1 MRLLI
6 PCQVLFQT
14 GLASGAMRG
23 LFLALTHMSLD
34 STWIAWLGEHSMF
47 QGDLASL
54 LLAFVGA
61 LCIGLSKSGL
71 AGTAT
76 LTVVLMAQAF
86 GAKQSVGLVLP
97 LLIVADVMGFVINRK
112 GGSWRAVWRIAPPA
126 MAGVV
131 IGWVLLDRIDNHA
144 ARLIIGWLI
153 VGLLL
158 FKLVLDVKR
167 DTFIKLTE
175 HKAFAWFMG
184 FTAGTVT
191 MLANAAGPVMTVY
204 LLSQRLEKKE
214 LLGVFS
220 RYFLFVNLFKV
231 PFSSKLGLI
240 NERSLVTNFI
250 LLPAV
255 IAGILLGWQIIR
267 RIPQKPFEWT
277 LFVLTFA
284 AAIWMVL

>member
-1 MRLLI
+1 
-6 PCQVLFQT
+6 
-14 GLASGAMRG
+14 
-23 LFLALTHMSLD
+23 MSLD
-34 STWIAWLGEHSMF
+34 STWLAWLGEHSMF
-47 QGDLASL
+47 HGDLAAL

-86 GAKQSVGLVLP
+86 GAKESVGLVLP
-97 LLIVADVMGFVINRK
+97 LLIVADVMGFIVNRK
-112 GGSWRAVWRIAPPA
+112 GGSWGAVWRIAPPA
-126 MAGVV
+126 MVGVV
-131 IGWVLLDRIDNHA
+131 AGWVLLDKIDNHS
-144 ARLIIGWLI
+144 ARLVIGWLI

-158 FKLVLDVKR
+158 FKLVLDASKDMFLV
-167 DTFIKLTE
+167 LTE
-175 HKAFAWFMG
+175 HQGFAWFMG
-184 FTAGTVT
+184 FTAGVVT

-240 NERSLVTNFI
+240 NERSLVTNLI

-255 IAGILLGWQIIR
+255 VAGILLGWQIIR

-277 LFVLTFA
+277 LFVLTFLA
-284 AAIWMVL
+284 AVWMVA

>member
-1 MRLLI
+1 M
-6 PCQVLFQT
+6 F
-14 GLASGAMRG
+14 
-23 LFLALTHMSLD
+23 D
-34 STWIAWLGEHSMF
+34 STWTLWLGEHSLLR
-47 QGDLASL
+47 GDAGTL
-54 LLAFVGA
+54 LLAFLGA

-86 GAKQSVGLVLP
+86 GAKESVGLVLP
-97 LLIVADVMGFVINRK
+97 LLIAADLMGYYINRH
-112 GGSWRAVWRIAPPA
+112 GGSWRAVWRIAWPA
-126 MAGVV
+126 MLGVV
-131 IGWVLLDRIDNHA
+131 AGWLLLDRIDNHA

-158 FKLVLDVKR
+158 FKLLLDAQKN
-167 DTFIKLTE
+167 TFIALTE
-175 HKAFAWFMG
+175 HKGFAWTMG
-184 FTAGTVT
+184 FTAGVVT

-231 PFSSKLGLI
+231 PFSSNMGLI
-240 NERSLVTNFI
+240 NSRSLATNLI

-255 IAGILLGWQIIR
+255 VAGILLGWQIIK

-277 LFVLTFA
+277 LFVLTFI
-284 AAIWMVL
+284 AAIWMVAK